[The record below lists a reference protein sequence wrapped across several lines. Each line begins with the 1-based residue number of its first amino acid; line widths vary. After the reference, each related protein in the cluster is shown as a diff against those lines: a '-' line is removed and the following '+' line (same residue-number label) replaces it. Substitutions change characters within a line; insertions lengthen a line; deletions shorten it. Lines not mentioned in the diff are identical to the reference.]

1 MNSDVIAVNPF
12 SESTS
17 TDLLNR
23 VIEGDQQAWT
33 EFVELYSALIY
44 SRCRASSLSPHDS
57 ADVTQEVF
65 RRIYRT
71 IPNFRRDE
79 PGQGFR
85 RWLRTIA
92 SNVIVDHFREK
103 NRHPEAFGGTTI
115 GEWLSELADPFSG
128 NSDETPSGESAPESG
143 DLFRK
148 LQSIRMDYEHSTWQA
163 FWLTVVEGQSPADV
177 AKDLHISAG
186 SVRQAKYKILRRLRT
201 ELNGLL

>member
-1 MNSDVIAVNPF
+1 MNGGAAIRNPN

-17 TDLLNR
+17 TDLINR

-44 SRCRASSLSPHDS
+44 SRCRAASLSPHDS

-92 SNVIVDHFREK
+92 ANVIVDHFREQ
-103 NRHPEAFGGTTI
+103 NRHPAAFGGTTI
-115 GEWLSELADPFSG
+115 GEWLAAIPDPFSES
-128 NSDETPSGESAPESG
+128 SDSAQSS
-143 DLFRK
+143 DQSSSAFRLHK
-148 LQSIRMDYEHSTWQA
+148 ALNSIRIDYENTTWQA
-163 FWLTVVEGQSPADV
+163 FWLTVVEGRLPVDV
-177 AKDLHISAG
+177 AEELGMTTG
-186 SVRQAKYKILRRLRT
+186 SVRQAKYKILRRLRM
-201 ELNGLL
+201 ELEGLI

>member
-1 MNSDVIAVNPF
+1 MNGGAAIRNPN

-17 TDLLNR
+17 TDLINR

-44 SRCRASSLSPHDS
+44 SRCRAASLSPHDS

-92 SNVIVDHFREK
+92 ANVIVDHFREQ

-115 GEWLSELADPFSG
+115 GEWLSELPDPFSE
-128 NSDETPSGESAPESG
+128 NPDDTSSGEYSSG
-143 DLFRK
+143 TGPLHRK
-148 LQSIRMDYEHSTWQA
+148 LQAIRMDYESLTWQA
-163 FWLTVVEGQSPADV
+163 FWLTTVEGRSPADV
-177 AKDLHISAG
+177 ASDLQMTPG

-201 ELNGLL
+201 ELEGLQ